1 MALLI
6 YVFLL
11 MSLVAAAFSRQ
22 VQWWVLRCESSQ
34 CLGVYERWRA
44 WACLRSEYGGERCK
58 VNNGS
63 FDTMLC
69 HEEWVSQEKE
79 RSYQEAG
86 GVPGSIGKWKPWV
99 LDEAA
104 GFIVIYLPSK
114 WRNCEFL
121 IYLVL
126 FYFFV
131 LFCKAYLFPPL
142 KECTRHTD
150 DVLGNAWSLDVRI
163 CLQGGFLVGMP

>member
-1 MALLI
+1 M
-6 YVFLL
+6 YVFL
-11 MSLVAAAFSRQ
+11 MSFVAAAFFLSGAVVGAEVWEQSVSRECTSRGKSER
-22 VQWWVLRCESSQ
+22 VWGSSMEER
-34 CLGVYERWRA
+34 GVKWIMAPLTRG
-44 WACLRSEYGGERCK
+44 CVMRSELVKRKKEVIQRPG
-58 VNNGS
+58 
-63 FDTMLC
+63 
-69 HEEWVSQEKE
+69 VSK
-79 RSYQEAG
+79 A
-86 GVPGSIGKWKPWV
+86 KPWV

-114 WRNCEFL
+114 WGDCEFL

-150 DVLGNAWSLDVRI
+150 DVQGNAWSLDVRI